1 MKGARDFAQWLID
14 NGREQPETIL
24 PLYTEWRDLPVSTEA
39 GRFAQYQTEFQFNID
54 GRYVIR
60 KGKKDFTLYELKSA
74 YGKEPTMVVLA
85 IYANEAELVS
95 DLINHSIRRT
105 GVMTVI
111 ALIDESQRL
120 GELCA
125 VAFEHFRQ

>member
-39 GRFAQYQTEFQFNID
+39 GRFAQYQTEFQCSID
-54 GRYVIR
+54 NRYVIR
-60 KGKKDFTLYELKSA
+60 KGKKDFTLYELKPA
-74 YGKEPTMVVLA
+74 YDKGPVMEVLA

-105 GVMTVI
+105 GVITVT

-125 VAFEHFRQ
+125 VAFEQFRQ